1 LKFGDGAPSASF
13 KKGEKAMS
21 TSRNEQSRFRDAVQ
35 RARALLA
42 SYGPMNLPEMV
53 DALSEASDCGDAI
66 GDPRASALKD
76 FAKKLEPGIEL
87 LHQIEEELVTQVERD
102 FFDVFGSEH
111 GAMAPD
117 PEDDSATARGNECC

>member
-1 LKFGDGAPSASF
+1 
-13 KKGEKAMS
+13 MT
-21 TSRNEQSRFRDAVQ
+21 TSRNEQTSRFRDAVQ
-35 RARALLA
+35 RARELLA
-42 SYGPMNLPEMV
+42 SYGPMNLQEMI
-53 DALSEASDCGDAI
+53 DALREASDCGDAT

-87 LHQIEEELVTQVERD
+87 LHQIEAEFVTQVERD

-117 PEDDSATARGNECC
+117 PEGD